1 MDQNQKPE
9 TLLDD
14 VSQANNTTTTTPP
27 VTPGVPVSPAPVSAP
42 QTEQESLD
50 LTPAPQA
57 QAPVPEPVASEPV
70 SVDVATPVDDN
81 TPDNPELEN
90 TVITSAPITPE
101 AIEEVVESTP
111 SVASVSNP
119 VPASQPVAQPT
130 VQSVAQPTEQSVAQQ
145 TVQSVEQPVVAPVN
159 PEPVSNPQP
168 AQVTEPVAP
177 ATTESPVSN
186 PDVVGTIANP
196 NEVMAATA
204 GVSTEGAGTTPPI
217 DINGG
222 NFDNPNGKLEPP
234 KKGGIG
240 KIIGLI
246 LIVAIL
252 GAVIIFLPD
261 IQSFIVRQMN
271 PIESEPTPTP
281 TATPT
286 VTSSVLTCTLT
297 TDDETT
303 GLHHVLTETYSG
315 QNDELAN
322 IEVEEVVT
330 PIENTTMDFATAL
343 ETATSSCLL
352 EMEQYP
358 ATSGVVATCDTTVA
372 NSLTRSLLYD
382 LAQIQ
387 NYNASLAGTA
397 TPTPSATPDATATPE
412 ETVTPTATPETVI
425 QSPINIEYSLGE
437 SIANIATVKQSN
449 GYTCTTE

>member
-42 QTEQESLD
+42 QTEPESLD

-70 SVDVATPVDDN
+70 SVDVAASVDDN

-130 VQSVAQPTEQSVAQQ
+130 VQQ
-145 TVQSVEQPVVAPVN
+145 VEQPVVAPVN

-186 PDVVGTIANP
+186 PDFVGTIANP

-315 QNDELAN
+315 QNDELTN

>member
-14 VSQANNTTTTTPP
+14 VSQANNTTTTTPS

-42 QTEQESLD
+42 QTEPESLD

-70 SVDVATPVDDN
+70 SVDVAASADDN

-111 SVASVSNP
+111 SVAPVSNP
-119 VPASQPVAQPT
+119 VPASQPVAQST
-130 VQSVAQPTEQSVAQQ
+130 VQSVEQPTVQQ
-145 TVQSVEQPVVAPVN
+145 VEQPVVAPVN

-168 AQVTEPVAP
+168 AQVTEPVAS
-177 ATTESPVSN
+177 ATTESPASN

-204 GVSTEGAGTTPPI
+204 GVSTEGAGTPPPI

-271 PIESEPTPTP
+271 PIESEPTPIP

-343 ETATSSCLL
+343 
-352 EMEQYP
+352 
-358 ATSGVVATCDTTVA
+358 
-372 NSLTRSLLYD
+372 
-382 LAQIQ
+382 
-387 NYNASLAGTA
+387 
-397 TPTPSATPDATATPE
+397 
-412 ETVTPTATPETVI
+412 
-425 QSPINIEYSLGE
+425 
-437 SIANIATVKQSN
+437 
-449 GYTCTTE
+449 

>member
-42 QTEQESLD
+42 QTEPESLD
-50 LTPAPQA
+50 LTPAPQT

-70 SVDVATPVDDN
+70 SVDVAASADDN

-111 SVASVSNP
+111 SVAPVSNP

-130 VQSVAQPTEQSVAQQ
+130 VQQVA
-145 TVQSVEQPVVAPVN
+145 QPVVAPVN

-177 ATTESPVSN
+177 ATTESPASN

-387 NYNASLAGTA
+387 NYNASLAGT
-397 TPTPSATPDATATPE
+397 TTPSATPDATATPE

>member
-42 QTEQESLD
+42 QTELESLD

-70 SVDVATPVDDN
+70 SVDVAASADDN

-111 SVASVSNP
+111 SVAPVSNL

-130 VQSVAQPTEQSVAQQ
+130 VQSVEQPTVQQ
-145 TVQSVEQPVVAPVN
+145 VEQPVVAPVN

-168 AQVTEPVAP
+168 AQVTEPVAS
-177 ATTESPVSN
+177 ATTESPASN

-204 GVSTEGAGTTPPI
+204 GVSTEGAGTPPPI

-412 ETVTPTATPETVI
+412 TVI

>member
-42 QTEQESLD
+42 QTELESLN

-57 QAPVPEPVASEPV
+57 QVPVPEPVASEPV
-70 SVDVATPVDDN
+70 SVDVAASADDN

-111 SVASVSNP
+111 SVAPVSNP
-119 VPASQPVAQPT
+119 VPASQPVAQQT
-130 VQSVAQPTEQSVAQQ
+130 VQSVAQP

-177 ATTESPVSN
+177 ATTESPASN

-387 NYNASLAGTA
+387 NYNASLAGT
-397 TPTPSATPDATATPE
+397 TTPSATPDA
-412 ETVTPTATPETVI
+412 TATPETVI

>member
-42 QTEQESLD
+42 QTELESLN

-57 QAPVPEPVASEPV
+57 QVPVPEPVASEPV
-70 SVDVATPVDDN
+70 SVDVAASADDN

-111 SVASVSNP
+111 SVAPVSNP
-119 VPASQPVAQPT
+119 VLASQPVAQPT
-130 VQSVAQPTEQSVAQQ
+130 VQSVAQPTVQQ
-145 TVQSVEQPVVAPVN
+145 VEQPVVAPVN

-168 AQVTEPVAP
+168 AQVTEPVAS
-177 ATTESPVSN
+177 ATTESPASN

-204 GVSTEGAGTTPPI
+204 GVSTEGAGTPPPI

-397 TPTPSATPDATATPE
+397 TPSATPDATATPE

>member
-42 QTEQESLD
+42 QTEPESLD

-70 SVDVATPVDDN
+70 SVDVAASADDN

-111 SVASVSNP
+111 SVAPISNP
-119 VPASQPVAQPT
+119 VPASQP
-130 VQSVAQPTEQSVAQQ
+130 VAQQ

-177 ATTESPVSN
+177 ATTESPASN

-387 NYNASLAGTA
+387 NYNASLAGT
-397 TPTPSATPDATATPE
+397 TTPSATPDATATPE

>member
-42 QTEQESLD
+42 QTEPESLD

-57 QAPVPEPVASEPV
+57 QVPVPEPVASEPV
-70 SVDVATPVDDN
+70 SVDVAASADDN

-111 SVASVSNP
+111 SVAPVSNP

-130 VQSVAQPTEQSVAQQ
+130 VQSVEQPTVQQ
-145 TVQSVEQPVVAPVN
+145 VEQPVVAPVN

-177 ATTESPVSN
+177 ATTESPASN

-387 NYNASLAGTA
+387 NYNASLAGT
-397 TPTPSATPDATATPE
+397 TTPSATPDATATPE

>member
-42 QTEQESLD
+42 QTEPESLD

-70 SVDVATPVDDN
+70 SVDVAASADDN

-111 SVASVSNP
+111 SVAPVSNP

-130 VQSVAQPTEQSVAQQ
+130 VQSVEQPTVQQ
-145 TVQSVEQPVVAPVN
+145 VEQPIVAPVN

-168 AQVTEPVAP
+168 AQVTAPVAA
-177 ATTESPVSN
+177 ATTESLASN

-204 GVSTEGAGTTPPI
+204 GVSTEGAGTPPPI

-387 NYNASLAGTA
+387 NYNASLAGT
-397 TPTPSATPDATATPE
+397 TTPSATPDATATPE

>member
-27 VTPGVPVSPAPVSAP
+27 VTPAVPVNSAPVSAP
-42 QTEQESLD
+42 QTEPESLD

-70 SVDVATPVDDN
+70 SVDVAASADDN

-111 SVASVSNP
+111 SVAPVSNP
-119 VPASQPVAQPT
+119 VPASQPVAQP
-130 VQSVAQPTEQSVAQQ
+130 

-177 ATTESPVSN
+177 ATTESPASN

-343 ETATSSCLL
+343 ETVTSSCLL

-387 NYNASLAGTA
+387 NYNASLAGT
-397 TPTPSATPDATATPE
+397 TTPSATPDATATPE

>member
-42 QTEQESLD
+42 QTELESLD

-70 SVDVATPVDDN
+70 SVDVAASADDN

-111 SVASVSNP
+111 SVAPVSNP

-130 VQSVAQPTEQSVAQQ
+130 VQQVA
-145 TVQSVEQPVVAPVN
+145 QPVVAPVN

-168 AQVTEPVAP
+168 AQVTEPVAA
-177 ATTESPVSN
+177 ATTESPASN

>member
-42 QTEQESLD
+42 QTEPESLD

-70 SVDVATPVDDN
+70 SVDVAASVDDN

-111 SVASVSNP
+111 SVAPVSNP
-119 VPASQPVAQPT
+119 VPASQPVAQP
-130 VQSVAQPTEQSVAQQ
+130 

-177 ATTESPVSN
+177 ATTESSVSN

-297 TDDETT
+297 SDDETT

>member
-14 VSQANNTTTTTPP
+14 VSQANNTTTTTPS

-42 QTEQESLD
+42 QTEPESLD

-70 SVDVATPVDDN
+70 SVDVAASADDN

-111 SVASVSNP
+111 SVAPVSNP

-130 VQSVAQPTEQSVAQQ
+130 VQQVAQPTVQQ
-145 TVQSVEQPVVAPVN
+145 VEQPVVAPVN

-177 ATTESPVSN
+177 ATTESPASN

-297 TDDETT
+297 TDDEMT

-343 ETATSSCLL
+343 ETVTSSCLL

-387 NYNASLAGTA
+387 NYNASLAGT
-397 TPTPSATPDATATPE
+397 TTPSATPDATATPE
-412 ETVTPTATPETVI
+412 ETLTPTATPETVI

-437 SIANIATVKQSN
+437 SIANIATVKQAN

>member
-42 QTEQESLD
+42 QTELESLD

-70 SVDVATPVDDN
+70 SVDVAASADDN

-111 SVASVSNP
+111 SVAPVSNP

-130 VQSVAQPTEQSVAQQ
+130 VQSVEQPTVQQ
-145 TVQSVEQPVVAPVN
+145 VEQPVVAPVN

-168 AQVTEPVAP
+168 AQVTEPVAS
-177 ATTESPVSN
+177 ATTESPASN

-322 IEVEEVVT
+322 IEVEEIVT

-387 NYNASLAGTA
+387 NYNASLAGT
-397 TPTPSATPDATATPE
+397 TTPSATPDATATPE

>member
-42 QTEQESLD
+42 QTEPESLD
-50 LTPAPQA
+50 LTPAPETQT
-57 QAPVPEPVASEPV
+57 PVTEPVVSEPV
-70 SVDVATPVDDN
+70 SVDVAKAVDDN

-111 SVASVSNP
+111 SVAPVSNP

-130 VQSVAQPTEQSVAQQ
+130 VQSVEQPTLQSVA
-145 TVQSVEQPVVAPVN
+145 QPVVAPVN

-177 ATTESPVSN
+177 STTESPASN

-240 KIIGLI
+240 KIIGLV

-358 ATSGVVATCDTTVA
+358 ATSGVVATCDTTVS
-372 NSLTRSLLYD
+372 NSLTRSFMYD
-382 LAQIQ
+382 LEQIQ
-387 NYNASLAGTA
+387 NYNASLAGES
-397 TPTPSATPDATATPE
+397 TPSATPDATATPE

>member
-42 QTEQESLD
+42 QTELESLD

-70 SVDVATPVDDN
+70 SVDVAASADDN

-111 SVASVSNP
+111 SVAPVSNP

-130 VQSVAQPTEQSVAQQ
+130 VQPVAQP

-186 PDVVGTIANP
+186 PDFVGTIANP

>member
-27 VTPGVPVSPAPVSAP
+27 VMPGVPVSPAPVSAP
-42 QTEQESLD
+42 QTEPESLD

-70 SVDVATPVDDN
+70 SVDVATSVDDN

-111 SVASVSNP
+111 SVAPFSNP

-130 VQSVAQPTEQSVAQQ
+130 VQSV
-145 TVQSVEQPVVAPVN
+145 EQPVVVPVN

-358 ATSGVVATCDTTVA
+358 ATSGVVATCDTTVS
-372 NSLTRSLLYD
+372 NSLTRSFMYD
-382 LAQIQ
+382 LEQIQ
-387 NYNASLAGTA
+387 NYNASLAGES

>member
-42 QTEQESLD
+42 QTELESLD

-70 SVDVATPVDDN
+70 SVDVAASADDN

-111 SVASVSNP
+111 SVAPVSNL

-130 VQSVAQPTEQSVAQQ
+130 VQSVEQPTVQQ
-145 TVQSVEQPVVAPVN
+145 VEQPVVAPVN

-168 AQVTEPVAP
+168 AQVTEPVAS
-177 ATTESPVSN
+177 ATTESPASN

-204 GVSTEGAGTTPPI
+204 GVSTEGAGTPPPI

-372 NSLTRSLLYD
+372 NSLTRSFMYD
-382 LAQIQ
+382 LEQIQ

-397 TPTPSATPDATATPE
+397 TPTPSATPDA
-412 ETVTPTATPETVI
+412 TATPETVI

>member
-42 QTEQESLD
+42 QTEPESLD

-57 QAPVPEPVASEPV
+57 QVPVPEPVASEPV
-70 SVDVATPVDDN
+70 SVDVAASADDN

-111 SVASVSNP
+111 SVAPVSNP
-119 VPASQPVAQPT
+119 VPASQPVAQP
-130 VQSVAQPTEQSVAQQ
+130 

>member
-27 VTPGVPVSPAPVSAP
+27 VTPGVPVSPSPVSAP
-42 QTEQESLD
+42 QTEPESLD
-50 LTPAPQA
+50 LTPAPQT

-111 SVASVSNP
+111 SVAPVSNP
-119 VPASQPVAQPT
+119 VPESQP
-130 VQSVAQPTEQSVAQQ
+130 VAQPTEQSVA
-145 TVQSVEQPVVAPVN
+145 QPVVAPVN

-186 PDVVGTIANP
+186 PDFVGTIANP

>member
-42 QTEQESLD
+42 QTEPESLD

-70 SVDVATPVDDN
+70 SVDVAASADDN

-111 SVASVSNP
+111 SVAPVSNP

-130 VQSVAQPTEQSVAQQ
+130 VQSVAQP

-168 AQVTEPVAP
+168 AQVTEPVAS
-177 ATTESPVSN
+177 ATTESPASN

-387 NYNASLAGTA
+387 NYNASLAGT
-397 TPTPSATPDATATPE
+397 TTPSATPDATATPE

>member
-14 VSQANNTTTTTPP
+14 VSQANNTTMTTPP

-42 QTEQESLD
+42 QTELESLD

-57 QAPVPEPVASEPV
+57 QVSVPEPVASEPV
-70 SVDVATPVDDN
+70 SVDVAASADDN

-111 SVASVSNP
+111 SVAPVSNS

-130 VQSVAQPTEQSVAQQ
+130 VQSVAQPTVQSVEQP
-145 TVQSVEQPVVAPVN
+145 TVQQVEQPVVAPVN

-177 ATTESPVSN
+177 ATAESPASN

-204 GVSTEGAGTTPPI
+204 GVSTEGAGTPPPI

-330 PIENTTMDFATAL
+330 SIENTTMDFATAL

-387 NYNASLAGTA
+387 NYNASLAGT
-397 TPTPSATPDATATPE
+397 TTPSATPDATATPE

>member
-42 QTEQESLD
+42 QTELESLN

-57 QAPVPEPVASEPV
+57 QVPVPEPVASEPV
-70 SVDVATPVDDN
+70 SVDVAASADDN

-111 SVASVSNP
+111 SVAPVSNP

-130 VQSVAQPTEQSVAQQ
+130 VQQ
-145 TVQSVEQPVVAPVN
+145 VEQPVVAPVN

-168 AQVTEPVAP
+168 AQVTEPVAS
-177 ATTESPVSN
+177 ATTESPASN

-387 NYNASLAGTA
+387 NYNASLAGT
-397 TPTPSATPDATATPE
+397 TTPSATPDATATPE

>member
-42 QTEQESLD
+42 QTEPESLD

-70 SVDVATPVDDN
+70 SVDAAASVDDN

-111 SVASVSNP
+111 SVAPVSNP
-119 VPASQPVAQPT
+119 VPASQPVAQP
-130 VQSVAQPTEQSVAQQ
+130 

-186 PDVVGTIANP
+186 PDFVGTIANP

>member
-42 QTEQESLD
+42 QTEPESLD

-70 SVDVATPVDDN
+70 SVDVAASVDDN

-130 VQSVAQPTEQSVAQQ
+130 VQSV
-145 TVQSVEQPVVAPVN
+145 EQPVVAPVN

-186 PDVVGTIANP
+186 PDFVGTIANP

-297 TDDETT
+297 SDDETT

>member
-42 QTEQESLD
+42 QTELESLD

-57 QAPVPEPVASEPV
+57 QVPVPEPVASEPV
-70 SVDVATPVDDN
+70 SVDVAASVDDN

-111 SVASVSNP
+111 SVAPVSNP

-130 VQSVAQPTEQSVAQQ
+130 VQSVAQPT
-145 TVQSVEQPVVAPVN
+145 VQSVEQPVVAPIN

-177 ATTESPVSN
+177 ATTESPASN

-387 NYNASLAGTA
+387 NYNASLAGT
-397 TPTPSATPDATATPE
+397 TTPSATPDATATPE

>member
-14 VSQANNTTTTTPP
+14 VSQANNTTTTTPS

-42 QTEQESLD
+42 QTEPESLD
-50 LTPAPQA
+50 LTPAPETQT
-57 QAPVPEPVASEPV
+57 PVTEPVVTEPV
-70 SVDVATPVDDN
+70 SVDVAASVDDN

-111 SVASVSNP
+111 SVAPVSNS

-130 VQSVAQPTEQSVAQQ
+130 VQSVAQQ

-177 ATTESPVSN
+177 ATTESPASN

>member
-42 QTEQESLD
+42 QTELESLD

-70 SVDVATPVDDN
+70 SVDVAASADDN

-111 SVASVSNP
+111 SVAPVSNP

-130 VQSVAQPTEQSVAQQ
+130 VQSVAQPTVQQ
-145 TVQSVEQPVVAPVN
+145 VEQPVVAPVN

-168 AQVTEPVAP
+168 AQVTEPVAS
-177 ATTESPVSN
+177 ATTESPASN

-222 NFDNPNGKLEPP
+222 NFDNSNGKLEPP

-387 NYNASLAGTA
+387 NYNASLAGT
-397 TPTPSATPDATATPE
+397 TTPSATPDATATPE

>member
-42 QTEQESLD
+42 QTEPESLD
-50 LTPAPQA
+50 LTPAPQT

-111 SVASVSNP
+111 SVAPVSNP
-119 VPASQPVAQPT
+119 VPESQP
-130 VQSVAQPTEQSVAQQ
+130 VAQQ
-145 TVQSVEQPVVAPVN
+145 TVQQVEQPVVAPVN

>member
-42 QTEQESLD
+42 QTELESLD

-70 SVDVATPVDDN
+70 SVDVAASADDN

-111 SVASVSNP
+111 SVAPVSNP

-130 VQSVAQPTEQSVAQQ
+130 VQQVEQPTVQQ
-145 TVQSVEQPVVAPVN
+145 VEQPVVAPVN

-168 AQVTEPVAP
+168 AQVTEPVAS
-177 ATTESPVSN
+177 ATTESPASN

-204 GVSTEGAGTTPPI
+204 GVSTEGAGTPPPI

-387 NYNASLAGTA
+387 NYNASLAGT
-397 TPTPSATPDATATPE
+397 TTPSATPDATATPE

>member
-42 QTEQESLD
+42 QTEPESLD

-70 SVDVATPVDDN
+70 SVDVAASADDN

-111 SVASVSNP
+111 SVAPVSNP

-130 VQSVAQPTEQSVAQQ
+130 VQSVAQPTVQQ
-145 TVQSVEQPVVAPVN
+145 VEQPVVAPVN

-168 AQVTEPVAP
+168 AQVTEPVAS
-177 ATTESPVSN
+177 ATTESPASN

-387 NYNASLAGTA
+387 NYNASLAGT
-397 TPTPSATPDATATPE
+397 TTPSATPDATATPE

>member
-1 MDQNQKPE
+1 MNQNQKPE

-42 QTEQESLD
+42 QTEPESLD

-70 SVDVATPVDDN
+70 SVDVAASADDN

-111 SVASVSNP
+111 SVAPVSNP

-130 VQSVAQPTEQSVAQQ
+130 VQQ
-145 TVQSVEQPVVAPVN
+145 VEQPVVAPVN

-177 ATTESPVSN
+177 ATTESPASN

-271 PIESEPTPTP
+271 PIESELTPTP

-343 ETATSSCLL
+343 ETVTSSCLL

-387 NYNASLAGTA
+387 NYNASLAGT
-397 TPTPSATPDATATPE
+397 TTPSATPDATATPE

>member
-42 QTEQESLD
+42 QTEPESLD
-50 LTPAPQA
+50 LTPAPQT

-111 SVASVSNP
+111 SVAPVSNP
-119 VPASQPVAQPT
+119 VPESQPVAQP
-130 VQSVAQPTEQSVAQQ
+130 

>member
-42 QTEQESLD
+42 QTELESLD

-57 QAPVPEPVASEPV
+57 QVPVPEPVASEPV
-70 SVDVATPVDDN
+70 SVDVAASADDN

-111 SVASVSNP
+111 SVAPISNP
-119 VPASQPVAQPT
+119 VPASQP
-130 VQSVAQPTEQSVAQQ
+130 VAQPTEQSVAQQ
-145 TVQSVEQPVVAPVN
+145 TVQQVEQPVVAPVN

-168 AQVTEPVAP
+168 AQVTEPVAA
-177 ATTESPVSN
+177 ATTESPASN

>member
-42 QTEQESLD
+42 QTEPESLD

-70 SVDVATPVDDN
+70 SVDVAASADDN

-111 SVASVSNP
+111 SVAPVSNP
-119 VPASQPVAQPT
+119 VPASQPVAQST
-130 VQSVAQPTEQSVAQQ
+130 VQSVEQPTVQQ
-145 TVQSVEQPVVAPVN
+145 VEQPVVAPVN

-177 ATTESPVSN
+177 ATTESPASN

-387 NYNASLAGTA
+387 NYNASLAGTTA
-397 TPTPSATPDATATPE
+397 PSATPDATATPE

>member
-27 VTPGVPVSPAPVSAP
+27 VTPAVPVNSAPVSAP
-42 QTEQESLD
+42 QTEPESLD

-57 QAPVPEPVASEPV
+57 QVSVPEPVASEPV
-70 SVDVATPVDDN
+70 SVDVAASADDN

-111 SVASVSNP
+111 SVAPVSNP
-119 VPASQPVAQPT
+119 VPASQPVAQP
-130 VQSVAQPTEQSVAQQ
+130 

-168 AQVTEPVAP
+168 AQVTEPVAS
-177 ATTESPVSN
+177 ATTESPASN

-204 GVSTEGAGTTPPI
+204 GVSTEGAGTPPPI

-222 NFDNPNGKLEPP
+222 NFDNSNGKLEPP

-387 NYNASLAGTA
+387 NYNASLAGT
-397 TPTPSATPDATATPE
+397 TTPSATPDATATPE

-437 SIANIATVKQSN
+437 SIANIATVKQAN

>member
-14 VSQANNTTTTTPP
+14 VSQANNTTTTTPS

-42 QTEQESLD
+42 QTEPESLD

-70 SVDVATPVDDN
+70 SVDVAASADDN

-111 SVASVSNP
+111 SVAPISNP
-119 VPASQPVAQPT
+119 VPASQPVAQP
-130 VQSVAQPTEQSVAQQ
+130 

-168 AQVTEPVAP
+168 AQVTEPVAS
-177 ATTESPVSN
+177 ATTESPASN

-204 GVSTEGAGTTPPI
+204 GVSTEGAGTPPPI

-397 TPTPSATPDATATPE
+397 TPSATPDATATPE

-425 QSPINIEYSLGE
+425 QSPINIEYSLEE

>member
-42 QTEQESLD
+42 QTEPESLD

-57 QAPVPEPVASEPV
+57 QVPVPEPVASEPV
-70 SVDVATPVDDN
+70 SVDVAASADDN

-111 SVASVSNP
+111 SVAPVSNP
-119 VPASQPVAQPT
+119 VPASQPVAQP
-130 VQSVAQPTEQSVAQQ
+130 

-168 AQVTEPVAP
+168 AQVTEPVAA

-186 PDVVGTIANP
+186 PDFVGTIANP

>member
-1 MDQNQKPE
+1 
-9 TLLDD
+9 
-14 VSQANNTTTTTPP
+14 
-27 VTPGVPVSPAPVSAP
+27 
-42 QTEQESLD
+42 
-50 LTPAPQA
+50 
-57 QAPVPEPVASEPV
+57 
-70 SVDVATPVDDN
+70 
-81 TPDNPELEN
+81 
-90 TVITSAPITPE
+90 
-101 AIEEVVESTP
+101 
-111 SVASVSNP
+111 
-119 VPASQPVAQPT
+119 
-130 VQSVAQPTEQSVAQQ
+130 
-145 TVQSVEQPVVAPVN
+145 
-159 PEPVSNPQP
+159 
-168 AQVTEPVAP
+168 
-177 ATTESPVSN
+177 
-186 PDVVGTIANP
+186 
-196 NEVMAATA
+196 MAATA

>member
-1 MDQNQKPE
+1 MNLYGSKSKPE

-42 QTEQESLD
+42 QTELESLN

-57 QAPVPEPVASEPV
+57 QVPVPEPVASEPV
-70 SVDVATPVDDN
+70 SVDVAASADDN

-111 SVASVSNP
+111 SVAPVSNP
-119 VPASQPVAQPT
+119 VLASQPVAQPT
-130 VQSVAQPTEQSVAQQ
+130 VQSVAQPTVQQ
-145 TVQSVEQPVVAPVN
+145 VEQPVVAPVN

-168 AQVTEPVAP
+168 AQVTEPVAS
-177 ATTESPVSN
+177 ATTESPASN

-204 GVSTEGAGTTPPI
+204 GVSTEGAGTPPPI

-397 TPTPSATPDATATPE
+397 TPSATPDATATPE